1 MKNLMT
7 YLKKSIYCISIG
19 FILSA
24 CTSETPFNNDGTGVV
39 RMNIS
44 MNSKITRGDIT
55 DEELESLLNNCVVY
69 ISDEIGL
76 LHKWQG
82 VANIPSQLTMKYD
95 TYVAEAWAGDSVSA
109 SLSQKFYKGMT
120 QFTVDANHASQTVV
134 INCKIA
140 NVITS
145 VNMETVQEDMMQNVV
160 VSFSNSRASLELQGD
175 DLYKK
180 GYFMMPD
187 NENEINYTVTANN
200 VNGESFTK
208 NGVIPDVQQGHEY
221 RLNFRTDPSQSTTG
235 GAFFDIVIEEYEDEV
250 DEEIIIYGKP
260 SFSWDDESLQVG
272 DQLVNTDGPFTD
284 KTLRIAAYNGGFQ
297 SLTLETTNMAE
308 YIGNS
313 KYDLVKVD
321 DAGFN
326 KLKEEHGIVVTK
338 AEPNKDKMYVWYIT
352 FKESLLNKLPDSP
365 TEYTMTITALD
376 GKDKSNSMVV
386 RIVNNA
392 EAIENIAPVVVDQT
406 LLSNSPMAILGTSA
420 TIPVIINNDEEYLG
434 LRYREGSSGEWKVV
448 DINPTR
454 ASNQTEVKLTDLT
467 LATLYQYQLIGGEV
481 QDGKY
486 KFESEIFSFTTEAK
500 FDIPYGDMESWYM
513 NGKVPEIGLSDKGH
527 DFWDTG
533 NHGSASYG
541 FTLTESNSD
550 YKSGGTYGARLKSQF
565 AGVFGIGKFA
575 AGNLFAG
582 EFGETVGTKGAKLTF
597 GQPYNG
603 SHPKALRVYVYY
615 TPGEVDY
622 SETDALQK
630 KETDQGQIFIAIANA
645 PSSLNTAEKIY
656 FDPVASNILGYGEKT
671 MTAEYG
677 DNGNLKV
684 LEIPITY
691 YEKAKSNKASHIIIV
706 CSASKY
712 GDYFTGSSKSTM
724 YVDDFE
730 LVY

>member
-1 MKNLMT
+1 MKTN
-7 YLKKSIYCISIG
+7 KSFIIALSLIG
-19 FILSA
+19 SLGLFDS

-39 RMNIS
+39 RMNVS

-55 DEELESLLNNCVVY
+55 GEELESLLNNCVVY

-208 NGVIPDVQQGHEY
+208 NGVIPDVKQGHEY

-272 DQLVNTDGPFTD
+272 DQLVNTNGAFTD

-321 DAGFN
+321 EAGFN

-365 TEYTMTITALD
+365 TEYTMTITAVD
-376 GKDKSNSMVV
+376 GKDKSNSMAV
-386 RIVNNA
+386 RIANNA

-406 LLSNSPMAILGTSA
+406 LLANSAMAILGTSA
-420 TIPVIINNDEEYLG
+420 SIPVIINNDEEYLG

-513 NGKVPEIGLSDKGH
+513 NGKIPEIGISTKGH

-533 NHGSASYG
+533 NHGSANYNYV
-541 FTLTESNSD
+541 LTQGSQEFFH
-550 YKSGGTYGARLKSQF
+550 SGQSAKLHSQY
-565 AGVFGIGKFA
+565 AIAKFA
-575 AGNLFAG
+575 AGNLFVG
-582 EFGETVGTKGAKLTF
+582 EFVRTIMTSPIGAEVSF
-597 GQPYNG
+597 GKEYNG
-603 SHPKALRVYVYY
+603 SHPKALKFYAKYNPAPITY
-615 TPGEVDY
+615 PGSDVKD
-622 SETDALQK
+622 SEFTNSPNDF
-630 KETDQGQIFIAIANA
+630 GQVFVAIATA
-645 PSSLNTAEKIY
+645 PSIVNTHDKNY
-656 FDPVASNILGYGEKT
+656 FNPEASNILGYGEITWKEEFASDNLEEVNIEIKYNDRAKT
-671 MTAEYG
+671 Q
-677 DNGNLKV
+677 
-684 LEIPITY
+684 
-691 YEKAKSNKASHIIIV
+691 KATHIIIV

-712 GDYFTGSSKSTM
+712 GDYFAGGKGSVL